1 MMTKRLLYLQVIVI
15 IMLVWAV
22 VLINPYGYYTLLR
35 FAVFAF
41 CGFMSFKSYRL
52 KKKNWA
58 LILAGV
64 AVVYN
69 PFIRVHFTR
78 DIWSGINILTAI
90 LLTYSI
96 REFRPKSIHH
106 SSLITH
112 HSP

>member
-1 MMTKRLLYLQVIVI
+1 MTKRLIILRVISILMLLWALYPD
-15 IMLVWAV
+15 
-22 VLINPYGYYTLLR
+22 NPYGYYILLR
-35 FAVFAF
+35 FAVFAS
-41 CGFMSFKSYRL
+41 CGFMAFKSYRL
-52 KKKNWA
+52 KKENWA